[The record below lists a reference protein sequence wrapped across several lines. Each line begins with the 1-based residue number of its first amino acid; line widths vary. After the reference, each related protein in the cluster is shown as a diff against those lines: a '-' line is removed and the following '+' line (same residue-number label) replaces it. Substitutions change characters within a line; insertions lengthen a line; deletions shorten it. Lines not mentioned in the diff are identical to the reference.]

1 MLAARSAVF
10 PGSLMDYAA
19 HLEQWRDAGTLEGTR
34 TVREPAAPGPR
45 LTRGPRRRRPDP
57 AAG

>member
-19 HLEQWRDAGTLEGTR
+19 HLQRWRDAGTLEGTK
-34 TVREPAAPGPR
+34 VIREPQPSQP
-45 LTRGPRRRRPDP
+45 T
-57 AAG
+57 